1 MSTPGQALERTTDRT
16 EILERLRQL
25 AADAAGLDLN
35 AVLAESDLDQ
45 DLGMDSLTRIEFAM
59 AVEEAYGLELSDEA
73 TAGIRTVADAA
84 DAVGELLQA

>member
-1 MSTPGQALERTTDRT
+1 LERTTDRT